1 MPQVPPLRPQEGG
14 AWSRVLFQNSQGAER
29 PAREPGPK
37 GQLARPCSPD
47 SESRPER
54 VPTPRSCSALGNRG
68 YSDAEGRGGA
78 LMCSACRAGDRPG
91 LQTPLWVL
99 PGTATSSALSAHCW
113 DEIPASL
120 ISRSQMT
127 VQCLWGS
134 YSSEHGT
141 GCPGADAAGGLWD
154 PRPSP
159 APRRVCAR
167 GWDPAHSTGEGGMN
181 LIPRSP
187 LTAHATGPERLMIL
201 AIKKVDFFPT
211 VCSLGQASGIAYPR
225 PL

>member
-91 LQTPLWVL
+91 LQTPLWVPDTRL
-99 PGTATSSALSAHCW
+99 GEVSSAL
-113 DEIPASL
+113 
-120 ISRSQMT
+120 Q
-127 VQCLWGS
+127 
-134 YSSEHGT
+134 
-141 GCPGADAAGGLWD
+141 
-154 PRPSP
+154 
-159 APRRVCAR
+159 
-167 GWDPAHSTGEGGMN
+167 
-181 LIPRSP
+181 
-187 LTAHATGPERLMIL
+187 
-201 AIKKVDFFPT
+201 
-211 VCSLGQASGIAYPR
+211 
-225 PL
+225 